1 MYSEKTITAY
11 QTLLKHHVFILRKSP
26 IITTYKL
33 DSIANN
39 HLMLHIYDETDSQE
53 FKYYLDFTK
62 SSNWDTTVLQKYFK
76 TDQTTVELNSKTW
89 LNKIIEISN
98 IL

>member
-1 MYSEKTITAY
+1 MYLEKTITAY
-11 QTLLKHHVFILRKSP
+11 QNLLKHHVFILRKSP

-33 DSIANN
+33 DTIVDN
-39 HLMLHIYDETDSQE
+39 HLTFHVYDETDPQE

-62 SSNWDTTVLQKYFK
+62 SSNWDTTILQKHFK

-89 LNKIIEISN
+89 LNEIIEIN
-98 IL
+98 DIL

>member
-11 QTLLKHHVFILRKSP
+11 QNLLKHHVFILRKSP

-33 DSIANN
+33 DTIVDNR
-39 HLMLHIYDETDSQE
+39 LMFHVYDETDPQK

-62 SSNWDTTVLQKYFK
+62 SSNWDTTVLQKHFK

-89 LNKIIEISN
+89 LNEIIEIN
-98 IL
+98 DIL